1 MGYGTACQWGMAQC
15 ANGVWH
21 TVPMGKRKFD
31 ILMFSKI

>member
-1 MGYGTACQWGMAQC
+1 MGYGTLCQWGMARC

-21 TVPMGKRKFD
+21 AVPMGEHKFD